1 MNFRQPFIGSLL
13 WDVQLVQWYIRQ
25 VWYTF
30 GRSYDRLHFVI
41 RLGTSFKGRPE
52 LLDEMKPALP
62 ELLTHSVEA
71 LDDHGHPL
79 STSHTHGFEAEGLI
93 SSLEAVEQ
101 RGHDAGTGH
110 SVGVP
115 QGDRSAVDIE
125 LLPRDP
131 QVPGRRDH
139 LGGKVFVDFIQV
151 DVVDRHARS
160 AQSLAAGFNRPQ
172 SPDLGIDG

>member
-1 MNFRQPFIGSLL
+1 MPGPE
-13 WDVQLVQWYIRQ
+13 
-25 VWYTF
+25 
-30 GRSYDRLHFVI
+30 DRASGVI
-41 RLGTSFKGRPE
+41 PTARVLIWPCTHSSCASVTKTWKG
-52 LLDEMKPALP
+52 K
-62 ELLTHSVEA
+62 LTHSAEA

-131 QVPGRRDH
+131 QM
-139 LGGKVFVDFIQV
+139 
-151 DVVDRHARS
+151 
-160 AQSLAAGFNRPQ
+160 
-172 SPDLGIDG
+172 